1 MNGSRGAAAAVDV
14 GVSHL
19 NMNINVIGH
28 GLGSTGVGVQGG
40 SETTLGDSASG
51 SPSPPVRR
59 FVTVSTDRLPTSN
72 GGLPSGRSRSPGF
85 EVAQVKA
92 SESSNAASSSTASV
106 FLSGATVVTGTPAA
120 SSSSTSAGQGG
131 GSGIGRGNG
140 WGASAF
146 SHAEDSRND
155 VDHAFAGAMLQ
166 RSTSAP
172 PMSDH
177 VDGWARRGAPQAPE
191 GGPSGP
197 AADSDYYYFY
207 YAPHSINPR
216 IVDSSRELGGGGGGS
231 GSGGNTS
238 GSRMLAAP
246 IAQARNHVAEKSSRD
261 GVRNGDDVIGG
272 RTSPIEEGNS
282 AVPGG
287 GSGSNHFRKLNG
299 LSPSGGD
306 DSSGVSRVD
315 ASPATGAGG
324 VMGNGAGLSRSA
336 SPPGFVEIS
345 GTSAPGAVDSAFDIH
360 GGTGGVRNGAGS
372 STQQHRDGYV
382 GRRG

>member
-1 MNGSRGAAAAVDV
+1 MTAMPSK
-14 GVSHL
+14 HTCPPPPL
-19 NMNINVIGH
+19 
-28 GLGSTGVGVQGG
+28 GL
-40 SETTLGDSASG
+40 
-51 SPSPPVRR
+51 
-59 FVTVSTDRLPTSN
+59 
-72 GGLPSGRSRSPGF
+72 SPGF
-85 EVAQVKA
+85 IISWQ
-92 SESSNAASSSTASV
+92 
-106 FLSGATVVTGTPAA
+106 
-120 SSSSTSAGQGG
+120 
-131 GSGIGRGNG
+131 
-140 WGASAF
+140 
-146 SHAEDSRND
+146 
-155 VDHAFAGAMLQ
+155 
-166 RSTSAP
+166 
-172 PMSDH
+172 
-177 VDGWARRGAPQAPE
+177 
-191 GGPSGP
+191 
-197 AADSDYYYFY
+197 
-207 YAPHSINPR
+207 
-216 IVDSSRELGGGGGGS
+216 
-231 GSGGNTS
+231 
-238 GSRMLAAP
+238 AP

-382 GRRG
+382 GRRGGGAGGGDDFVNAMGALSMGSGGGVSSGSASLQYGASGRGGDLYVGGHAGRAGMLHGIMPPSPYNGPQMSPYNGAQVPQATLMAGIPPLTPEMHSTGMGYQLVSKAFARDVEVYY